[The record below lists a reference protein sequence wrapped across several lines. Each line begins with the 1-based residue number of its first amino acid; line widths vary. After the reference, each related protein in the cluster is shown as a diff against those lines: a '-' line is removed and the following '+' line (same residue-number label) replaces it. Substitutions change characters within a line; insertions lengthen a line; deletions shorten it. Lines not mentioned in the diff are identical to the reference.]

1 MDTAIRTVRKRA
13 SNREIAAEPAK
24 VAFQPGASEGVC
36 GLLFPRGFKI
46 IRDRRRS
53 GERNHESQKS
63 DFRMDEHS
71 PISRFGCREGL
82 LLHIGDQRALYFIPH
97 SAVVRS
103 GERVAGTS
111 RFRGRLVRGGCHR
124 IMNEIVATGMIRA
137 KLFNTS

>member
-53 GERNHESQKS
+53 GERNHESQKC
-63 DFRMDEHS
+63 DFRVDEHS
-71 PISRFGCREGL
+71 SYLRFGCRGGL

-97 SAVVRS
+97 SLS
-103 GERVAGTS
+103 
-111 RFRGRLVRGGCHR
+111 
-124 IMNEIVATGMIRA
+124 
-137 KLFNTS
+137 